1 MLQTGVLLGGEQNTT
16 RKQMADIIEFE
27 KKIALITIPME
38 NRRDEEKLYNLMSI
52 SELQK
57 RAPFVSLS
65 RHINLISTKILS
77 RFIISFFFYPS

>member
-1 MLQTGVLLGGEQNTT
+1 
-16 RKQMADIIEFE
+16 
-27 KKIALITIPME
+27 ME

-77 RFIISFFFYPS
+77 RFIISFFFIQADLYAW